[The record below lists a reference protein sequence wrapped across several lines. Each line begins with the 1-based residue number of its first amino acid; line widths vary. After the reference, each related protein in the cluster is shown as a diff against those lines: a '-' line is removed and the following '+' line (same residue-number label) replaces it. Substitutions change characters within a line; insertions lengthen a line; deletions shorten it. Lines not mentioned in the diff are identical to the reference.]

1 MTYLDPVNNVRIEQL
16 APLTNFGGVSGAGT
30 DYAPSYSAPNFTRA
44 FDARPY
50 MSALLIV
57 PIETIGG
64 NVTATM
70 KLQSSAEPFT
80 TWTDISGAAWT
91 ARTESNDQTVLAAKI
106 DLSKHQNAIGWHRT
120 SPSPP
125 VLFAPAS
132 GPTRC
137 CFPTT
142 HPTAASP
149 LTSPRPWT

>member
-1 MTYLDPVNNVRIEQL
+1 
-16 APLTNFGGVSGAGT
+16 
-30 DYAPSYSAPNFTRA
+30 
-44 FDARPY
+44 

-106 DLSKHQNAIGWHRT
+106 DLSKHQNAIGWHLNVTVSSGALRARIGAYAMLFPYDT
-120 SPSPP
+120 SN
-125 VLFAPAS
+125 S
-132 GPTRC
+132 G
-137 CFPTT
+137 F
-142 HPTAASP
+142 TADFTETLD
-149 LTSPRPWT
+149 LT